1 MLRFFSRVRFR
12 LRGRLEDVLFFCFL
26 AGLLAGTAAANY
38 CFPSFGEEAS
48 HYLGLLKQNAQL
60 GGTEAAQL
68 FFVVFR
74 QRLLEVFI
82 AWLLGLTIYAVP
94 CFCFLSGALG
104 LSMGMVLSILT
115 GQKGLM
121 GLPVFFMTLMPQA
134 FCYLPVWAILLYWV
148 KRQGKR
154 FKLPALLL
162 LFALAALGSACEV
175 WLNPWFLGLV
185 L

>member
-1 MLRFFSRVRFR
+1 MSRLMSRMRFR
-12 LRGRLEDVLFFCFL
+12 LKGRLEDVLFICFL

-38 CFPSFGEEAS
+38 CFPSFGEEAA
-48 HYLGLLKQNAQL
+48 HYMGILKQNAQL

-68 FFVVFR
+68 FFTVLR

-82 AWLLGLTIYAVP
+82 AWLVLLTIYAFP
-94 CFCFLSGALG
+94 CFCFISGALG
-104 LSMGMVLSILT
+104 LSMGMALSILT

-134 FCYLPVWAILLYWV
+134 LCYLPVWAIFLYSV

-175 WLNPWFLGLV
+175 WLNPWFLGMV